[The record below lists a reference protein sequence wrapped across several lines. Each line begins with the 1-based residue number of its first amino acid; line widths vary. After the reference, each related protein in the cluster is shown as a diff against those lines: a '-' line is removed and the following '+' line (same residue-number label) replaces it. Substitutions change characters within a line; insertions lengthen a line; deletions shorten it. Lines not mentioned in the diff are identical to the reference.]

1 MLQAFALQQVINR
14 LTGRKSEI
22 VDFSNEGQQK
32 LYSVR
37 QPNDSLKNVIK
48 NIILAPWFKRIA
60 RNYESYERFKKNN
73 FRLSNFPIHKSA
85 DLSDADYD
93 IVVAGTIRL
102 WKIHVVEHSW
112 IIG

>member
-48 NIILAPWFKRIA
+48 I
-60 RNYESYERFKKNN
+60 
-73 FRLSNFPIHKSA
+73 
-85 DLSDADYD
+85 
-93 IVVAGTIRL
+93 
-102 WKIHVVEHSW
+102 
-112 IIG
+112 